1 MEEEFRTIKE
11 LYQRI
16 YPALRT
22 KKHELTRLGFDEVL
36 EEDVWNYLKEY
47 KWNKGNQLTLSDM
60 VDDILNTDNRE
71 FVTYIKEAKRKIT
84 VVPDLGEE
92 IV

>member
-1 MEEEFRTIKE
+1 MEEEFKTIIE
-11 LYQRI
+11 LYHRI

-22 KKHELTRLGFDEVL
+22 KKHELMHFGFDEVV

-47 KWNKGNQLTLSDM
+47 KWNKESNLTLSDM

-71 FVTYIKEAKRKIT
+71 FVVYVKEAKRKIA

-92 IV
+92 AL